1 MNMRQRLKGVI
12 LTLVTRYGRDSRGY
26 WNLRWRLGYD
36 VEKGLHVYRDRW
48 EKQIAQL
55 MQEHNC
61 ESILD
66 VGCGKAWLRNLTG
79 YLGSD
84 ISLEVF
90 RQNGLK
96 SFLVADA
103 TQGLPLPSK
112 SFDTSASF
120 CFLMHQ
126 PPEKVLVVISEM
138 KRITKKLIVLKE
150 LTKDELKKDV
160 PLKPHCFVHDYEKL
174 FKDFDGKLVMLQW

>member
-1 MNMRQRLKGVI
+1 MNLRQRLKGVI
-12 LTLVTRYGRDSRGY
+12 LTLVTRHGSNSKRY
-26 WNLRWRLGYD
+26 WNLRWRMGYD
-36 VEKGLHVYRDRW
+36 VEKGLQAYRERW
-48 EKQIAQL
+48 KNQIAQL
-55 MQEHNC
+55 MQEHKC

-66 VGCGKAWLRNLTG
+66 VGCGKAWLRHLPG

-90 RQNGLK
+90 RKNGLN

-103 TQGLPLPSK
+103 TQKLPLPSK
-112 SFDTSASF
+112 SFDALVSC

-126 PPEKVLVVISEM
+126 TPAKVLVASNEM
-138 KRITKKLIVLKE
+138 MRVAKRLIVLKE
-150 LTKDELKKDV
+150 LTEDTPI
-160 PLKPHCFVHDYEKL
+160 PLKYHCFKHDYEQL